1 MLPRLA
7 PELSLETYWFYKSA
21 YVINQTWSIKAAG
34 VRSRHIDQ
42 AQSMNLYITD
52 KFTMRGVL
60 DLYIKAWENDVKWNS
75 VTLRVILRRIA
86 AKYRKTC
93 RTKVGQNYE
102 KMLHTLLQIVEKH
115 GKISNVSRA

>member
-1 MLPRLA
+1 
-7 PELSLETYWFYKSA
+7 
-21 YVINQTWSIKAAG
+21 
-34 VRSRHIDQ
+34 
-42 AQSMNLYITD
+42 MNLYITD